1 MSLDFG
7 ARIKELRMAKKIQQI
22 TLSEHLNV
30 SKSLISA
37 YESGAKV
44 PSVEMLAKLAQFFQV
59 SMDYMYGFVSK
70 GDGSGISKLDYKFD
84 YINASGLLE
93 SQRLLVVQLIEEFKL
108 ANTVGTDNEDF
119 VDNYDYYKK
128 RNALQKTENLK

>member
-1 MSLDFG
+1 L
-7 ARIKELRMAKKIQQI
+7 
-22 TLSEHLNV
+22 V
-30 SKSLISA
+30 
-37 YESGAKV
+37 
-44 PSVEMLAKLAQFFQV
+44 
-59 SMDYMYGFVSK
+59 
-70 GDGSGISKLDYKFD
+70 

-128 RNALQKTENLK
+128 TKRSKDD